1 MQWRGLQETRA
12 MLGIYI
18 RLKIALNCFR
28 ICYIEL
34 LLVGKVFEKAV
45 YKVLE
50 HVSRQTRGTNKL
62 SRHYGEEKAI
72 MLQLNRFVGGDSRV
86 CGRMFILIRQ

>member
-50 HVSRQTRGTNKL
+50 HVSRQR
-62 SRHYGEEKAI
+62 EEQTSSVDTTARK
-72 MLQLNRFVGGDSRV
+72 
-86 CGRMFILIRQ
+86 RQ